1 MSLVRS
7 QFEHCS
13 AIWRPDNI
21 TQLLKF
27 ESIQK
32 NAFKWILNEEF
43 LSYSNEEVYVRKCKE
58 VNLLPIFKLFDLR
71 DLVLFHKIV
80 NKYIPTNL
88 PSYISRFNGPSRLR
102 DNHLDSECYVCNLA
116 NNAVISS
123 RSPLFKN
130 YFYRTISLWN
140 KLPHA
145 VRINPNVNTFKQ
157 DTINFFWDKLL
168 GQNQA

>member
-1 MSLVRS
+1 MLGLTITKRTCHFLMNST
-7 QFEHCS
+7 

-32 NAFKWILNEEF
+32 NAIKWILNEEF
-43 LSYSNEEVYVRKCKE
+43 LSFSDDEVYVRKCKE

-88 PSYISRFNGPSRLR
+88 PNYISRDNGSSRLR
-102 DNHLDSECYVCNLA
+102 DNHLDSECYVCNLD
-116 NNAVISS
+116 NNAVITVVSHIYTYDRAKTHS
-123 RSPLFKN
+123 FILLIRRKSTEFEN
-130 YFYRTISLWN
+130 ES
-140 KLPHA
+140 
-145 VRINPNVNTFKQ
+145 NV
-157 DTINFFWDKLL
+157 
-168 GQNQA
+168 